1 MATHSP
7 VNGSP
12 PPHDDVYEEAHDL
25 QFALSTAGLGIWRLD
40 LTTGEL
46 KTSATCRLNFGLEP
60 QIPFSYEHM
69 QRLVH
74 AEDKR
79 RVAEAWDRSIAQR
92 GDYDVHYRVIT
103 PLGETRWLHVRARP
117 RYADDGLPVAM
128 TGTAQDVSQEKL
140 LQSQKMDAL
149 GRVTGRVAHDFNN
162 LLTVIRSSADLLKRP
177 SASEERRLRLVEAIS
192 EAVERGSHFTSQLL
206 SFAGRQALHPAP
218 LDINSNTLAMADT
231 IAVRVGAGIN
241 VRIESTAVP
250 CVVHVDPGQF
260 EAAILNMVMNAR
272 DAMMDKGELVIRV
285 ESMDL
290 IPASHGYPLIKGRFV
305 AVSIT
310 DNGSGIAPFSLNRIF
325 EPFFSTKGKGQR
337 TGLGLSQ
344 VLGFAKQSGGEIRVE
359 SHLGQGSTFTLYLPR
374 P

>member
-1 MATHSP
+1 MATNSP

-12 PPHDDVYEEAHDL
+12 PPHDDVYEEEHEL

-69 QRLVH
+69 QRSVH
-74 AEDKR
+74 SEDR
-79 RVAEAWDRSIAQR
+79 SRVAEAWDRSIAQR
-92 GDYDVHYRVIT
+92 CDYDVHYRVIT
-103 PLGETRWLHVRARP
+103 PCGETRWLHVCARP

-128 TGTAQDVSQEKL
+128 TGTVQEL
-140 LQSQKMDAL
+140 TQEQLHQSQKMEAL
-149 GRVTGRVAHDFNN
+149 GRMTGRVAHDFNN

-177 SASEERRLRLVEAIS
+177 SVSEERRLRLVEAIS

-206 SFAGRQALHPAP
+206 SFARRQALHPAP
-218 LDINSNTLAMADT
+218 LDVNSSTLAMADT
-231 IAVRVGAGIN
+231 IALRVGTGIN

-260 EAAILNMVMNAR
+260 EAAILNMVVNAR
-272 DAMMDKGELVIRV
+272 DAMMDKGEVVIRV

-290 IPASHGYPLIKGRFV
+290 IPASDGYPIIKGRFV

-310 DNGSGIAPFSLNRIF
+310 DNGSGIAPFSLDRIF
-325 EPFFSTKGKGQR
+325 EPFFSTKGKGQG

-344 VLGFAKQSGGEIRVE
+344 VFGFAKQSGGEIRVE
-359 SHLGQGSTFTLYLPR
+359 SRLGQGSTFTLYLPR

>member
-192 EAVERGSHFTSQLL
+192 
-206 SFAGRQALHPAP
+206 
-218 LDINSNTLAMADT
+218 
-231 IAVRVGAGIN
+231 
-241 VRIESTAVP
+241 
-250 CVVHVDPGQF
+250 
-260 EAAILNMVMNAR
+260 
-272 DAMMDKGELVIRV
+272 
-285 ESMDL
+285 
-290 IPASHGYPLIKGRFV
+290 
-305 AVSIT
+305 
-310 DNGSGIAPFSLNRIF
+310 
-325 EPFFSTKGKGQR
+325 
-337 TGLGLSQ
+337 
-344 VLGFAKQSGGEIRVE
+344 
-359 SHLGQGSTFTLYLPR
+359 
-374 P
+374 

>member
-74 AEDKR
+74 AEDR
-79 RVAEAWDRSIAQR
+79 SRVAEAWDRSIAQR
-92 GDYDVHYRVIT
+92 GDYDIHYRVIT
-103 PLGETRWLHVRARP
+103 PRGETRWLHVCARP

-128 TGTAQDVSQEKL
+128 TGTVQDVSQEQSF
-140 LQSQKMDAL
+140 QSQKMDAL

-177 SASEERRLRLVEAIS
+177 SLSEERRLRLVEAIS

-206 SFAGRQALHPAP
+206 SFARRQALHPAP
-218 LDINSNTLAMADT
+218 LDVNSSTLAMVDT
-231 IAVRVGAGIN
+231 IAVRVGTGIH
-241 VRIESTAVP
+241 VRIESTALP

-272 DAMMDKGELVIRV
+272 DAMMEKGEMVIRV

-290 IPASHGYPLIKGRFV
+290 IPASDGYPLIKGRFV

-310 DNGSGIAPFSLNRIF
+310 DNGSGIAPFSLDRIF

-344 VLGFAKQSGGEIRVE
+344 VFGFAKQSGGEIRVE
-359 SHLGQGSTFTLYLPR
+359 SRLGQGSTFTLYLPR

>member
-1 MATHSP
+1 MATNFP
-7 VNGSP
+7 VHGSP
-12 PPHDDVYEEAHDL
+12 PPHDDVYEEEHEL

-69 QRLVH
+69 QRSVH
-74 AEDKR
+74 SEDSN

-92 GDYDVHYRVIT
+92 CDYDVHYRVIT
-103 PLGETRWLHVRARP
+103 PRGETRWLHVCARP

-128 TGTAQDVSQEKL
+128 AGTVRDVTQEKL
-140 LQSQKMDAL
+140 LQSQKMEAL
-149 GRVTGRVAHDFNN
+149 GRITGRVAHDFNN

-177 SASEERRLRLVEAIS
+177 SVSEERRLRLVEAIS
-192 EAVERGSHFTSQLL
+192 EVVVRGSHFTSQLL
-206 SFAGRQALHPAP
+206 SFARRQALHPAP
-218 LDINSNTLAMADT
+218 LDVNSSTLAMADT
-231 IAVRVGAGIN
+231 IAVRVGTGIH
-241 VRIESTAVP
+241 VRIESTELP

-272 DAMMDKGELVIRV
+272 DAMMDKGELLIRV

-290 IPASHGYPLIKGRFV
+290 IPASDGYPLITGRFV

-310 DNGSGIAPFSLNRIF
+310 DNGSGIAPFSLDRIF
-325 EPFFSTKGKGQR
+325 EPFFSTKGKGQG

-344 VLGFAKQSGGEIRVE
+344 VFGFAKQSGGEIRVE
-359 SHLGQGSTFTLYLPR
+359 SRLGQGSTFTLYLPR

>member
-1 MATHSP
+1 MATNSP

-12 PPHDDVYEEAHDL
+12 PPHDDVYEEEHEL

-40 LTTGEL
+40 LATGEL
-46 KTSATCRLNFGLEP
+46 KTSATCRLNFGIEP

-69 QRLVH
+69 QRSVH
-74 AEDKR
+74 SEDSN

-92 GDYDVHYRVIT
+92 CDYDAHYRVIT
-103 PLGETRWLHVRARP
+103 PCGETRWLHVRARP

-128 TGTAQDVSQEKL
+128 AGTIRDVTQEKL
-140 LQSQKMDAL
+140 LQSQKMEAL
-149 GRVTGRVAHDFNN
+149 GRITGRVAHDFNN

-177 SASEERRLRLVEAIS
+177 SVSEERRLRLVEAIS

-206 SFAGRQALHPAP
+206 SFARRQALHPAP
-218 LDINSNTLAMADT
+218 LDVNSSTLAMADT
-231 IAVRVGAGIN
+231 IALRVGTGVN
-241 VRIESTAVP
+241 VRIEPTAVP
-250 CVVHVDPGQF
+250 CVVDVDAGQF

-272 DAMMDKGELVIRV
+272 DAMMDKGEVVIRV
-285 ESMDL
+285 ESTDL
-290 IPASHGYPLIKGRFV
+290 IPASNGHPLIKGRFV

-310 DNGSGIAPFSLNRIF
+310 DNGSGIAPFSLDRIF

-344 VLGFAKQSGGEIRVE
+344 VFGFAKQSGGEIRVE
-359 SHLGQGSTFTLYLPR
+359 SRLGQGSTFTLYLPR
-374 P
+374 L

>member
-1 MATHSP
+1 
-7 VNGSP
+7 
-12 PPHDDVYEEAHDL
+12 
-25 QFALSTAGLGIWRLD
+25 
-40 LTTGEL
+40 
-46 KTSATCRLNFGLEP
+46 
-60 QIPFSYEHM
+60 
-69 QRLVH
+69 
-74 AEDKR
+74 
-79 RVAEAWDRSIAQR
+79 
-92 GDYDVHYRVIT
+92 
-103 PLGETRWLHVRARP
+103 
-117 RYADDGLPVAM
+117 
-128 TGTAQDVSQEKL
+128 
-140 LQSQKMDAL
+140 
-149 GRVTGRVAHDFNN
+149 
-162 LLTVIRSSADLLKRP
+162 
-177 SASEERRLRLVEAIS
+177 
-192 EAVERGSHFTSQLL
+192 
-206 SFAGRQALHPAP
+206 
-218 LDINSNTLAMADT
+218 MADT

>member
-12 PPHDDVYEEAHDL
+12 PPHNDVYEEAHEL

-206 SFAGRQALHPAP
+206 CFAGRQALHPAS
-218 LDINSNTLAMADT
+218 LDINSSTLAMADT